1 MDINQ
6 QLQPIVTSLL
16 DSLKG
21 SIEAELRN
29 KISDEVVKAI
39 ANTEVAA
46 IVERIITQ
54 RLNERVAEFNIEAK
68 SKQQLEQTLTQI
80 TNQLSTGLAKSAN
93 EQITAEVA
101 RRVAVMDIGPIIQGI
116 VENKIN
122 NLVQTG
128 AFGKE
133 SIDHSSVNF
142 KGFKFSGDVV
152 KGGIIENFGSTGI
165 DDRATQVQMTLM
177 DQAVAFEKAVWTP
190 SAIIK
195 GKLTVEGDL
204 VVLGDIDSNSSAANT
219 LANMAVE
226 KIKADTELLELHSD
240 AMLASIGQKGIDLKR
255 ITQDGR
261 EIVNG
266 NQLGYHITDSNLQRV
281 GMLRDLQTQGEAL
294 LSDTLYVTGKR
305 VGINTIEPSAV
316 FVVWDEEI
324 ELVITKHS
332 SDTGY
337 IGMPRFQRLVLGAN
351 NKDNLILDTDGS
363 VEIENLRVGNT
374 PMSSATAIPDYN
386 AITGTIVWNE
396 NPAQGGPVG
405 WICLGATRW
414 AKFGIIE

>member
-21 SIEAELRN
+21 SIEVELRN
-29 KISDEVVKAI
+29 KISDEVVKTI
-39 ANTEVAA
+39 ANTEVTS

-54 RLNERVAEFNIEAK
+54 RLNERVAEFNIETK
-68 SKQQLEQTLTQI
+68 TRQQLEQTLTQI
-80 TNQLSTGLAKSAN
+80 TNQLSTSLAKSAN
-93 EQITAEVA
+93 DQIAAEIN
-101 RRVAVMDIGPIIQGI
+101 RRVAVMDIGPVIQSI

-133 SIDHSSVNF
+133 SIDHTSINF

-195 GKLTVEGDL
+195 GRLTVEGEL
-204 VVLGDIDSNSSAANT
+204 VVLGDIDSSGPAANT
-219 LANMAVE
+219 LADLAVE
-226 KIKADTELLELHSD
+226 KIKADTELLNLHSESI
-240 AMLASIGQKGIDLKR
+240 LASISQNGLDLDR
-255 ITQDGR
+255 ITQGGR
-261 EIVNG
+261 EIVKG

-281 GMLRDLQTQGEAL
+281 GMLRDLQTQGEAV
-294 LSDTLYVTGKR
+294 LSDTLYVTSKR

-316 FVVWDEEI
+316 FVVWDEEV
-324 ELVITKHS
+324 ELVVTKHS
-332 SDTGY
+332 QDTGY
-337 IGMPRFQRLVLGAN
+337 IGMPRYQSLVLGAN
-351 NKDNLILDTDGS
+351 NKDNLILNTDGS
-363 VEIENLRVGNT
+363 VEIENLRIGNT
-374 PMSSATAIPDYN
+374 PMSSATASPDYN

-405 WICLGATRW
+405 WICLGGARW

>member
-29 KISDEVVKAI
+29 KISDEVVKTI
-39 ANTEVAA
+39 ANTEVAS

-54 RLNERVAEFNIEAK
+54 RLTERVAEFNIETK
-68 SKQQLEQTLTQI
+68 TRQQLEQTLTQI

-101 RRVAVMDIGPIIQGI
+101 RRVAVMDIGPIIQSI

-133 SIDHSSVNF
+133 SIDHTSINF

-152 KGGIIENFGSTGI
+152 KGGIIQNFGSTGI
-165 DDRATQVQMTLM
+165 DDRTTQVQMTLM
-177 DQAVAFEKAVWTP
+177 DQAVAFEKAVRTP

-204 VVLGDIDSNSSAANT
+204 VVLGDIDSNSPAANT

-226 KIKADTELLELHSD
+226 KIKADTGLLELHSD

-281 GMLRDLQTQGEAL
+281 GMLRDLQTQGEAI

-351 NKDNLILDTDGS
+351 NKDNLVLDTDGS